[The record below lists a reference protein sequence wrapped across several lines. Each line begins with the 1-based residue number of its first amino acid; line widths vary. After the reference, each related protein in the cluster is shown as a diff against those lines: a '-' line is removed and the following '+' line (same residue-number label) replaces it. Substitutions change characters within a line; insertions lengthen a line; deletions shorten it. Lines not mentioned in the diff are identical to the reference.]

1 MITVEELNRIR
12 EAGRQIVAVR
22 NAVAEQSEQLEQ
34 QTAYRKQVLVCGGT
48 GCTSSG
54 SKKVIAA
61 LEEAIREEKL
71 EKDVLVVKTGCFG
84 LCALGPI
91 MIVYPEGAFYSQVN
105 AGARQARSSRSISS
119 PVGRSSKSCSIRRR
133 SKPTARIISLKET
146 RLL

>member
-54 SKKVIAA
+54 SKKVIWK
-61 LEEAIREEKL
+61 RPSGRRSWKR
-71 EKDVLVVKTGCFG
+71 T
-84 LCALGPI
+84 
-91 MIVYPEGAFYSQVN
+91 SWSS
-105 AGARQARSSRSISS
+105 RQAASACA
-119 PVGRSSKSCSIRRR
+119 PWA
-133 SKPTARIISLKET
+133 PL
-146 RLL
+146 

>member
-61 LEEAIREEKL
+61 REEAIREEKL
-71 EKDVLVVKTGCFG
+71 EKDVLKDF
-84 LCALGPI
+84 L
-91 MIVYPEGAFYSQVN
+91 N
-105 AGARQARSSRSISS
+105 
-119 PVGRSSKSCSIRRR
+119 
-133 SKPTARIISLKET
+133 
-146 RLL
+146 LL